1 VGEKIPLVYITGD
14 THGDIREFSERMR
27 PYRLTQDDIL
37 IITGDFGFDWDNHV
51 IMQWMK
57 FDHPYTVLFC
67 DGNHEN
73 YDVLD
78 ALKQE
83 ERFDGPVG
91 RFDSN
96 TFRLMTGNMY
106 DIQGIRTFVFG
117 GAASIDKDWR
127 LEPENIQ
134 WMGKLWWEEEIP
146 GPGNVELAKETLE
159 KHNWRFDLFL
169 THTCPPAIKD
179 EVLDGNALD
188 FHDPVEDMIRDLEDE
203 IRKNCGGYGSHWFGH
218 FHVDRDLQNRH
229 CMYKRVMKYE
239 QK

>member
-1 VGEKIPLVYITGD
+1 MVYITGD

-27 PYRLTQDDIL
+27 PYRLTKDDVL

-57 FDHPYTVLFC
+57 SGHPYTVLFC

-83 ERFDGPVG
+83 EHFGGPVG

-106 DIQGIRTFVFG
+106 DIQGIKTFVFG

-134 WMGKLWWEEEIP
+134 WMGKLWWEKEIP
-146 GPGNVELAKETLE
+146 ASGILELAKHTLE
-159 KHNWRFDLFL
+159 RSGWHFDLFL
-169 THTCPPAIKD
+169 THTCPPAIKG
-179 EVLDGNALD
+179 EVLNGKALD

-203 IRKNCGGYGSHWFGH
+203 IRKNGGGYGSHFFGH
-218 FHVDRDLQNRH
+218 FHVDRDLPRRH

>member
-1 VGEKIPLVYITGD
+1 MVYITGD
-14 THGDIREFSERMR
+14 THGDIREFTQRMR
-27 PYRLTQDDIL
+27 PYRLKEDDVL

-73 YDVLD
+73 YDVLN

-83 ERFDGPVG
+83 ERFGGPVG

-106 DIQGIRTFVFG
+106 DIQGIKTFVFG

-146 GPGNVELAKETLE
+146 APNVVELARRTLE
-159 KHNWRFDLFL
+159 KHNWRFDLLL
-169 THTCPPAIKD
+169 THTCPPEIKK
-179 EVLDGNALD
+179 EVLGDSAID
-188 FHDPVEDMIRDLEDE
+188 FHDPVEDMILGLECE
-203 IRKNCGGYGSHWFGH
+203 ISENGGGYGSHWFGH
-218 FHVDRDLQNRH
+218 FHVDRDLSDRH
-229 CMYKRVMKYE
+229 CMYKRVLKYE